1 MKIAMRKTFRA
12 LILIFFYFAIV
23 CTAVEGSPLVP
34 AMPVLPINEVRPGM
48 KGEVH
53 TVVKGTEVIS
63 FPAEVLS
70 VVPQSDHPKQLI
82 LIRTSGPL
90 VERIG
95 GIAAGMSGSPFFI
108 NGKLVGAIGY
118 GWEFSDHRLGLVTPI
133 EEMASVLDWPEVV
146 PPFGPP
152 LPPQK
157 KRLPE
162 ESISE
167 VGTKM
172 APLVTSGISA
182 R

>member
-1 MKIAMRKTFRA
+1 
-12 LILIFFYFAIV
+12 
-23 CTAVEGSPLVP
+23 
-34 AMPVLPINEVRPGM
+34 M

-53 TVVKGTEVIS
+53 TVVKGIEVVS
-63 FPAEVLS
+63 VPAEVLS

-133 EEMASVLDWPEVV
+133 EEMASVLDWPESSRHLAPS
-146 PPFGPP
+146 PP
-152 LPPQK
+152 
-157 KRLPE
+157 
-162 ESISE
+162 
-167 VGTKM
+167 
-172 APLVTSGISA
+172 
-182 R
+182 

>member
-1 MKIAMRKTFRA
+1 
-12 LILIFFYFAIV
+12 
-23 CTAVEGSPLVP
+23 
-34 AMPVLPINEVRPGM
+34 M

-146 PPFGPP
+146 PPFGPLCRP
-152 LPPQK
+152 EK
-157 KRLPE
+157 TVAE

-182 R
+182 RGARLIGDSLNLDAISLPSTSEGGLPVEYKASLKPGDSVGALLAWGI